1 MDPLRAASC
10 SRWFRWRPQA
20 FWPLAWGSQD
30 VRHWIRSK
38 PSAQSDTASAT
49 KELQIKPIV
58 QTSTGLSGKPFAYPQ
73 GEPELRLLRVEFPV
87 GGQVPLHTHPAP
99 LIAYVAQGQI
109 RHTRGDQVNRFGPGE
124 AFVESNQGGPHRVD
138 NVGDEPAVVFVAV
151 ASAKDLPTTNF
162 VEPQP

>member
-1 MDPLRAASC
+1 MDPLQGSVMFKMVSVAASGV
-10 SRWFRWRPQA
+10 
-20 FWPLAWGSQD
+20 LALGLGLAGCAALDQ
-30 VRHWIRSK
+30 SK
-38 PSAQSDTASAT
+38 PSAQSDPASAT

-99 LIAYVAQGQI
+99 LSAYVVQGQI

-151 ASAKDLPTTNF
+151 ASEKDLPTTNF